1 MVARNFSLQDISYA
15 RLTTTSEE
23 EENDRRE
30 FLTLQELKPHHLTEI
45 TQFNDNPSE
54 SNENLQQ
61 KNYTDLQDQGYNVY
75 YDLNQHQQL
84 HSK

>member
-15 RLTTTSEE
+15 RLTTVSEDE
-23 EENDRRE
+23 DDDRRE

-45 TQFNDNPSE
+45 SQFIDPPSE
-54 SNENLQQ
+54 SNENLSE
-61 KNYTDLQDQGYNVY
+61 KNYTNLQDQGYSVY
-75 YDLNQHQQL
+75 YDLNQQQH